1 MIERFIQ
8 KAIKIL
14 PDEILNGSG
23 SVIYSSAETL
33 RPGKYYI
40 LGFNPGVDATENK
53 SNVKDSL
60 NNLPTRK
67 ENAYLDEDWGSKKRK
82 YRCGNHPLQRHLT
95 EVMNTIGEDLR
106 DVCASNLIF
115 LRSPDQYGVKYP
127 TSAKA
132 CWRVHEMILEIVQP
146 RIILAF
152 GNGQRSPYDFL
163 QHEYNNYE
171 KGEIDSKHGSWEC
184 RFFKTKI
191 QDREVLVIGLPH
203 LSRYSI
209 KNKGTVVKWIK
220 GLTT

>member
-1 MIERFIQ
+1 MIEKFIQ

-40 LGFNPGVDATENK
+40 LGFNPGGDAAENK
-53 SNVKDSL
+53 GNVKDSL
-60 NNLPTRK
+60 NNLLTRK
-67 ENAYLDEDWGSKKRK
+67 GNAYLDEDWSSKNRK
-82 YRCGNHPLQRHLT
+82 YRCGNHPLQRHLA
-95 EVMNTIGEDLR
+95 EVMNAIGEDLR

-127 TSAKA
+127 APAKA
-132 CWRVHEMILEIVQP
+132 CWRVHEMVLEIVQP

-163 QHEYNNYE
+163 
-171 KGEIDSKHGSWEC
+171 
-184 RFFKTKI
+184 RA
-191 QDREVLVIGLPH
+191 
-203 LSRYSI
+203 
-209 KNKGTVVKWIK
+209 
-220 GLTT
+220 

>member
-1 MIERFIQ
+1 MIEKFLQ

-33 RPGKYYI
+33 RPGRYYI
-40 LGFNPGVDATENK
+40 LGFNPGGNAADNK

-60 NNLPTRK
+60 NNFLTRK
-67 ENAYLDEDWGSKKRK
+67 ENAYLDEDWRSKTRKHKR
-82 YRCGNHPLQRHLT
+82 GNHPLQRHLA

-106 DVCASNLIF
+106 DVCASNLTF
-115 LRSPDQYGVKYP
+115 LRSPGQYGVRYAAP
-127 TSAKA
+127 AKS

-163 QHEYNNYE
+163 RRQYNVYE
-171 KGEIDSKHGSWEC
+171 NEEIDSEHGNWKC
-184 RFFKTKI
+184 RFFKTNI
-191 QDREVLVIGLPH
+191 QEREILVIGLPH

-209 KNKGTVVKWIK
+209 KNKDMVVKWIK